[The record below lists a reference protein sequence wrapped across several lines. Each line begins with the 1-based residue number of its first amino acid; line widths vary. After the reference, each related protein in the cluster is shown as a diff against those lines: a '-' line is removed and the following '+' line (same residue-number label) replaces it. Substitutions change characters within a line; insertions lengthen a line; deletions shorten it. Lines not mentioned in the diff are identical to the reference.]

1 MRVRARARRP
11 LTVAVLVVAV
21 AVALAACGGG
31 GDDDDAS
38 NDADS
43 DVLRIL
49 VTNDDGVTG
58 EGIDALVAGL
68 ETLPDV
74 EVTVVAPAED
84 RSGTGDTVSD
94 TPPTASETTLL
105 GGHQAVAVAGFPAD
119 SVLYALD
126 KVLDQRPHVVVSGVN
141 KGQNLGPVVFASGTV
156 GAARTAAGRGVP
168 ALAVSQGLADPPDY
182 AAAVELALDWVTDHR
197 KDLLVGEV
205 QTETIANMNVPTC
218 ATGEV
223 RGLVDVPSATDGGER
238 MFNPPDCTSTENH
251 PADDIDGFL
260 NGYAT
265 LANVPL
271 DAPT

>member
-1 MRVRARARRP
+1 VRARAWKP
-11 LTVAVLVVAV
+11 LTAAVLVG

-38 NDADS
+38 DDADAN
-43 DVLRIL
+43 VLRIL

-58 EGIDALVAGL
+58 EGIDALVTGL

-84 RSGTGDTVSD
+84 RSGTGDTISD
-94 TPPTASETTLL
+94 TPPTGSETTLI
-105 GGHQAVAVAGFPAD
+105 GGHSAIAVAGFPAD

-126 KVLDQRPHVVVSGVN
+126 EVLDQRPHVVVSGVN

-168 ALAVSQGLADPPDY
+168 ALAVSQGLADPPNY
-182 AAAVELALDWVTDHR
+182 AAAVDLALNWVTDHR
-197 KDLLVGEV
+197 KDLLVGDV

-218 ATGEV
+218 PTGEV
-223 RGLVDVPSATDGGER
+223 RGLVDVPSAIDGGER
-238 MFNPPDCTSTENH
+238 MFNPPDCASTENH
-251 PADDIDGFL
+251 PTDDIDGFL

-265 LANVPL
+265 LANVPI
-271 DAPT
+271 DPPT